1 MPFFKVRASSVAE
14 FFDCPERWAAKH
26 LDGKV
31 FPSSAP
37 AAIGTAVHA
46 GTAVFDG
53 ERLAGN
59 QITVDDA
66 AEVVEKLIRQ
76 PEEEV
81 DWGGLPL
88 RKALQAGIGA
98 YSRYCEEIAPRLKI
112 IEVERDLPPLQVDIP
127 IDEKTGLHCTLEL
140 TGTLDRI
147 LQFGN
152 NFAVGDIKTGG
163 RVCSQAV
170 GKHKAQMGVYEL
182 LAENGL
188 LYSINAP
195 AQIIKL
201 QTSTNYQVAL
211 EPVQGAR
218 LALLGNEYRAGWLT
232 HMARMLVS
240 GDFYGNPG
248 SQLCLKRFCPQWE
261 HCLWR

>member
-1 MPFFKVRASSVAE
+1 MPKFKVRASSVAE

-26 LDGKV
+26 LDGKT

-46 GTAVFDG
+46 GTAVYDE
-53 ERLAGN
+53 ERLQGHHVTPN
-59 QITVDDA
+59 DA
-66 AEVVEKLIRQ
+66 ADIVEELIRN
-76 PEEEV
+76 PKEEV

-98 YSRYCEEIAPRLKI
+98 HTRYCEDIAPRLKI
-112 IEVERDLPPLQVDIP
+112 IEVERALNPLEVTIP
-127 IDEKTGLHCTLEL
+127 IDEDRGVFVTIEL

-152 NFAVGDIKTGG
+152 QFGVGDIKTGA
-163 RVCSQAV
+163 RVCSQSV

-182 LAENGL
+182 LAENSL
-188 LYSINAP
+188 LYSITAP

-211 EPVQGAR
+211 DQVHDAR
-218 LALLGNEYRAGWLT
+218 TALLGNEYRAGWLV
-232 HMARMLVS
+232 HMARMLMS

-248 SQLCLKRFCPQWE
+248 SQLCLNRFCPQWE